1 MKINRLS
8 LLNSLFNV
16 LNENNQG
23 DPYFILAEY
32 FLEHYHELSRLNIY
46 DVAAD
51 CFVSRSSI
59 RRFCQAIGY
68 ENFVAFKDEFA
79 QYDDQRASFQKHAG
93 RENYRETLTQE
104 INAMI
109 AELDQ
114 RMNTAE
120 VERLAE
126 RIHDAREVVFLT
138 SSVGATSVAQFQH
151 SMIFQNKVIR
161 MVSDMYE
168 NIDFVK
174 HLQKEDLLLV
184 ISGSGLFAAALRD
197 YLRDNPAY
205 KILFTLNR
213 SHDFD
218 DVYDTIYHLSAADR
232 SQEAKSVYYTYGTIY
247 VLDVLYS
254 VYVKK
259 YGDSQ

>member
-138 SSVGATSVAQFQH
+138 SVSARPRSL
-151 SMIFQNKVIR
+151 SSSIR
-161 MVSDMYE
+161 
-168 NIDFVK
+168 
-174 HLQKEDLLLV
+174 
-184 ISGSGLFAAALRD
+184 
-197 YLRDNPAY
+197 
-205 KILFTLNR
+205 
-213 SHDFD
+213 
-218 DVYDTIYHLSAADR
+218 
-232 SQEAKSVYYTYGTIY
+232 
-247 VLDVLYS
+247 
-254 VYVKK
+254 
-259 YGDSQ
+259 

>member
-93 RENYRETLTQE
+93 RENYRE
-104 INAMI
+104 
-109 AELDQ
+109 
-114 RMNTAE
+114 
-120 VERLAE
+120 
-126 RIHDAREVVFLT
+126 
-138 SSVGATSVAQFQH
+138 
-151 SMIFQNKVIR
+151 
-161 MVSDMYE
+161 
-168 NIDFVK
+168 
-174 HLQKEDLLLV
+174 
-184 ISGSGLFAAALRD
+184 
-197 YLRDNPAY
+197 P
-205 KILFTLNR
+205 
-213 SHDFD
+213 
-218 DVYDTIYHLSAADR
+218 
-232 SQEAKSVYYTYGTIY
+232 
-247 VLDVLYS
+247 
-254 VYVKK
+254 
-259 YGDSQ
+259 

>member
-138 SSVGATSVAQFQH
+138 SSVGATSVFFPFISSFSGLTTIKKLPYIQGCRNLFSPAFFQFDCKRLI
-151 SMIFQNKVIR
+151 SFNK
-161 MVSDMYE
+161 SGFPG
-168 NIDFVK
+168 ID
-174 HLQKEDLLLV
+174 
-184 ISGSGLFAAALRD
+184 SGSISEPQNDG
-197 YLRDNPAY
+197 
-205 KILFTLNR
+205 
-213 SHDFD
+213 
-218 DVYDTIYHLSAADR
+218 SAC
-232 SQEAKSVYYTYGTIY
+232 
-247 VLDVLYS
+247 
-254 VYVKK
+254 
-259 YGDSQ
+259 